1 MFNPTPLRLPALFLA
16 LTAAGFSPAA
26 PSVVTS
32 IAPVHAIVADVMEGV
47 GEPLSL
53 VPADR
58 TPHHYSL
65 RPSEA
70 RELSRADMVV
80 WVGPELET
88 FLARTLESLTDD
100 ARVLQLTAEPG
111 IVLLPYRDDHGHDDV
126 HHDDHGRE
134 GAADPHIWMSF
145 DNARAIAAAVAAGL
159 SALDVANAE
168 RYADNAARAAR
179 EYAELGAEIAE
190 RLRPYAG
197 VPFMVFHD
205 AYQYFER
212 ETGLT
217 NVGAVTVRADI
228 SPGIERMSELR
239 RTVRE
244 AKVRCIFGEPQFPAR
259 ILDAV
264 AEGSG
269 ARVARIDPLGAG
281 IEPGPGAYARL
292 MRAFA
297 ADIAGCLGEG

>member
-1 MFNPTPLRLPALFLA
+1 MFKPPLLRVPALALGL
-16 LTAAGFSPAA
+16 LTAASAAAA
-26 PSVVTS
+26 PSVVAS

-47 GEPLSL
+47 GEPLLL

-88 FLARTLESLTDD
+88 FLARPLESLTDD
-100 ARVLQLTAEPG
+100 ARVLRLTAEPG
-111 IVLLPYRDDHGHDDV
+111 ITLLPYRDGHDHDHGHDD
-126 HHDDHGRE
+126 DHGGEE
-134 GAADPHIWMSF
+134 GADPHIWLSF
-145 DNARAIAAAVAAGL
+145 DNARAIAAAAAARL
-159 SALDVANAE
+159 SALDESNAE
-168 RYADNAARAAR
+168 RYAANAARAAR
-179 EYAELGAEIAE
+179 EYGELGKEIAE
-190 RLRPYAG
+190 RLQPYAG

-228 SPGIERMSELR
+228 SPGIERMTELR
-239 RTVRE
+239 RIVRE

-269 ARVARIDPLGAG
+269 ARVASIDPLGAG
-281 IEPGPGAYARL
+281 IEPGPGAWVRL
-292 MRAFA
+292 IRAFA